1 MLRVANVAENLA
13 RSSAFL
19 CIVAKE
25 MVKNF
30 RIKSF
35 SKINHAF
42 LLFFFFNGT
51 QTKLLR
57 YENISPCVLETK
69 PVCST
74 V

>member
-42 LLFFFFNGT
+42 LLFFFLTGHKQNSFVT
-51 QTKLLR
+51 RTFLL
-57 YENISPCVLETK
+57 
-69 PVCST
+69 VC
-74 V
+74 